1 MNRTPNSKR
10 EYISQSSL
18 RDLINMEFVIAV
30 QVLDNST
37 HSANR
42 AADTAMGAAM
52 FGTAGAIVGSALG
65 DQQKGDITVLAL
77 CYSGKEYL
85 CEYKPGR
92 DNLLRGWEDNKK
104 MLLPL
109 FKPEWP
115 KVQYDPLRQ
124 KEMLASLKKAEIAVW
139 KRIGKITVF
148 FVIVY
153 FIIWLIETRR

>member
-1 MNRTPNSKR
+1 MNREPNSKR
-10 EYISQSSL
+10 EYISQSGL

-65 DQQKGDITVLAL
+65 DQQKGGITVLAL
-77 CYSGKEYL
+77 CHSGKEYL

-92 DNLLRGWEDNKK
+92 DDLLRGWEDNKK

-109 FKPEWP
+109 FKQEWP
-115 KVQYDPLRQ
+115 KVKYDHLRQ
-124 KEMLASLKKAEIAVW
+124 KEMLASLKGAETIAW
-139 KRIGKITVF
+139 GRMGKITVF
-148 FVIVY
+148 LIIVY
-153 FIIWLIETRR
+153 FIIWLVETR